1 MKWQHGESNKTRSF
15 LQDLFG
21 LLKIAIPIMLVVSIS
36 LIAIYREVQR
46 VRENRLIEE
55 LVKQESTYVEIT
67 SQAVE
72 KNIAAMARELLI
84 YKDFTT
90 RQIQTGT
97 IDEIAYFYLNIA
109 NNSSSF
115 DQLRY
120 IDEQGMEKVR
130 VNLVGN
136 KGILIPSQDLQNK
149 QDRYYFQNS
158 YKLESGQIY
167 ISPLDLNVENGEIE
181 IPYKPMIRLATP
193 VFDSKGNN
201 RGIVILNYLAKD
213 LLSIIETVY
222 REYEANLSLVNQE
235 GYFLIHEED
244 RDKEFGFM
252 FANGHQNKLNLISP
266 EIYQQA
272 EEKEIGWYKNEEGLF
287 TFTRIYPFKGTW
299 STSIED
305 NTIEDPIN
313 NRFWIIITHIPH
325 TMIDQRLLEMRA
337 FSKVGVVLILFLA
350 LATAMLFA
358 VFLYQKISEDRFL
371 KNLAHFDQLTRCF
384 TRGWGF
390 KLLQE
395 VIVKAKKRK
404 VKVALLFIDLDKFKS
419 VNDTYGHKAGDAVL
433 VAAAERIKEVLR
445 SDDIIVR
452 LGGDEFLVI
461 LPIVLDDTV
470 PTEVASRIHQA
481 IQEPIPFG
489 TLSLKID
496 SSIGIAMYPTDGIHI
511 NDLVSYSDSAMYEAK
526 MKKKDSYHDAN
537 LPH

>member
-1 MKWQHGESNKTRSF
+1 MKWQHGESNKNRTF
-15 LQDLFG
+15 LQNLFG
-21 LLKIAIPIMLVVSIS
+21 LMKIVIPIIFIVSIS
-36 LIAIYREVQR
+36 LISVYREVQR
-46 VRENRLIEE
+46 VREDRLIEE
-55 LVKQESTYVEIT
+55 LVKQESAYLEIT
-67 SQAVE
+67 TLAVE

-115 DQLRY
+115 DQIRY

-158 YKLESGQIY
+158 YTLESGQIY
-167 ISPLDLNVENGEIE
+167 ISPLDLNVEQGEIE

-193 VFDSKGNN
+193 VLDSKGNH

-252 FANGHQNKLNLISP
+252 FSDGGQNNRNLLNP
-266 EIYQQA
+266 VIYQQPKA
-272 EEKEIGWYKNEEGLF
+272 KEIGWYENDEGLF

-325 TMIDQRLLEMRA
+325 TMIDQRLHEMRA
-337 FSKVGVVLILFLA
+337 FSEVGAVLILFLA

-358 VFLYQKISEDRFL
+358 VFLYQKISKDRFL

-384 TRGWGF
+384 TRGWGL
-390 KLLQE
+390 KLLNE
-395 VIVKAKKRK
+395 VILKAKKRK

-433 VAAAERIKEVLR
+433 VATAERIKEVLR

-470 PTEVASRIHQA
+470 PPEVASRIHQA

-489 TLSLKID
+489 QLSLTID
-496 SSIGIAMYPTDGIHI
+496 SSIGIATYPTDGTHI
-511 NDLVSYSDSAMYEAK
+511 NDLVSYSDSAMYEVK
-526 MKKKDSYHDAN
+526 IKKKDYRRDPN